1 MARVST
7 KENKNIYQLTREGL
21 KLSREAASELLES
34 IPPETISYEPL
45 AGQISLEELL
55 AELRLP

>member
-21 KLSREAASELLES
+21 KLSRDAASELLES
-34 IPPETISYEPL
+34 IPHIVPESNRE
-45 AGQISLEELL
+45 
-55 AELRLP
+55 